1 MLGRDSGDQ
10 IPRLPPR
17 FLSLCWSWCSSV
29 QEHLTLAKSARLSDL
44 SCRTAERLA
53 PLPSFPPPRPLAVMS
68 SGSSNSS
75 SRKEFD
81 VKQILRI
88 RWRWFGH
95 PAVPPPHSPPLRDY
109 LAGRRSG
116 GHSSPSEGPSSFSGG
131 GSNSAGVGSSHGGL
145 VTSGS
150 AGSNLCSSRKFVES
164 SGSRGG
170 SGGAGATANSC
181 SRSASQPECR
191 SSPAA
196 WASPPPRRR
205 SRPVSNMEPFGE
217 APVLQLGAETSARA
231 GGDGEA
237 AASTEEN
244 NNHPDTDSSSCR
256 TSNSTATLSSCM
268 SMEPCAC
275 PEEGL
280 FTALSH
286 ADITFRKMEGYLRS
300 RQLCDVTLVAG
311 DRQIPAHRLV
321 LSSVSDY
328 FAAMFTSDVRE
339 AKQDEVKMEGVD
351 PDALWTLVQYAYT
364 GRLEL
369 REDTIESLLSA
380 SCLLQLSSAVQAC
393 CSFLMKQL
401 HPSNCLGISSYANA
415 QGCHDLQRAAHT
427 YTMEHFVE
435 VIGAQEFMLLPVD
448 EMERL
453 LMSDDI
459 NVPDE
464 ETVVTALL
472 TWVTHDVAARQRHLP
487 SLLAHV
493 RLPLLQPQFLADLE
507 TRPMLRDS
515 VDCQRLLM
523 EGMKYH
529 LLPQCRPLLQSPRT
543 RPRKA
548 TVGAMFAVGGMDATK
563 GATSIEQYCLR
574 RDKWKQVATMSG
586 RRLQFAVAVLDGRLY
601 VVGGRDGLKTLNTVE
616 CYNPQCK
623 TWSVMPPISTH
634 RHGLGVAVLEGPM
647 YAVGGHD
654 GWSYLSTVERWDPQ
668 ARQWSFV
675 ASMATP
681 RSTVGVAVL
690 NNKLYAVGGRDGSS
704 CLRSVECFDPHTNR
718 WNDCAPMAKRR
729 GGVGVA
735 TWHGFLYAIGG
746 HDAPASSLASRL
758 SDCVERYDPQT
769 DVWTTVAPMSISR
782 DAVGVCLL
790 GDRLYAVGGYDGQMY
805 LNTVE
810 AYDPQTNEWSQV
822 APLCLGRAGASVVVV
837 KM

>member
-1 MLGRDSGDQ
+1 
-10 IPRLPPR
+10 
-17 FLSLCWSWCSSV
+17 
-29 QEHLTLAKSARLSDL
+29 
-44 SCRTAERLA
+44 
-53 PLPSFPPPRPLAVMS
+53 MS
-68 SGSSNSS
+68 SGGSSSS

-109 LAGRRSG
+109 FPGRRTVG
-116 GHSSPSEGPSSFSGG
+116 NSSAGPSFSGG
-131 GSNSAGVGSSHGGL
+131 DSSTPAGVNNTNGL

-150 AGSNLCSSRKFVES
+150 TGFNLCNSRKFVDL
-164 SGSRGG
+164 SGSRSS
-170 SGGAGATANSC
+170 SGGAGATGSSC
-181 SRSASQPECR
+181 PRSASQPECR
-191 SSPAA
+191 SSSAA
-196 WASPPPRRR
+196 WVSPQPRRR
-205 SRPVSNMEPFGE
+205 TRPVSNMEPSGE
-217 APVLQLGAETSARA
+217 APVLQLVPEPSAHV
-231 GGDGEA
+231 GVNGEA
-237 AASTEEN
+237 VAASSEE

-256 TSNSTATLSSCM
+256 TSNSSATLSSGV

-275 PEEGL
+275 PEESL
-280 FTALSH
+280 FTTLSH

-311 DRQIPAHRLV
+311 DRRIPAHRLV

-339 AKQDEVKMEGVD
+339 AKQDEVKIEGVD
-351 PDALWTLVQYAYT
+351 PDALWVLVQYAYT

-369 REDTIESLLSA
+369 REDTIESLLA
-380 SCLLQLSSAVQAC
+380 VSCLLQLSSVVQAC

-401 HPSNCLGISSYANA
+401 HPSNCLGIRSYADA
-415 QGCHDLQRAAHT
+415 QGCHDLQRAAHA
-427 YTMEHFVE
+427 YIMEHFLE
-435 VIGAQEFMLLPVD
+435 VVGGQEFLLLPLD
-448 EMERL
+448 EMEQL
-453 LMSDDI
+453 LKSDDI

-464 ETVVTALL
+464 ETVVNSLL
-472 TWVTHDVAARQRHLP
+472 TWVHHNADSRQRHLP
-487 SLLAHV
+487 LLLAHV

-507 TRPMLRDS
+507 TSPLLRDS

-529 LLPQCRPLLQSPRT
+529 LLPQRRPLLQSPRT

-574 RDKWKQVATMSG
+574 RDKWRQVATMSG
-586 RRLQFAVAVLDGRLY
+586 RRLQFGVAVLDGRIY

-616 CYNPQCK
+616 CYNPQSK
-623 TWSVMPPISTH
+623 AWSVMPPMSTH

-690 NNKLYAVGGRDGSS
+690 NGKLYAVGGRDGSS

-718 WNDCAPMAKRR
+718 WVACAPMAKRR

-769 DVWTTVAPMSISR
+769 DVWTAVAPMSISR

-790 GDRLYAVGGYDGQMY
+790 GDRLYAVGGYDGLVY
-805 LNTVE
+805 LSTVE
-810 AYDPQTNEWSQV
+810 AYDPQTNEWTQV
-822 APLCLGRAGASVVVV
+822 APLCLGRAGACVVVV
-837 KM
+837 TCNHSTPATTPPNQTAMQPSLTSA

>member
-1 MLGRDSGDQ
+1 M
-10 IPRLPPR
+10 
-17 FLSLCWSWCSSV
+17 
-29 QEHLTLAKSARLSDL
+29 
-44 SCRTAERLA
+44 SC
-53 PLPSFPPPRPLAVMS
+53 
-68 SGSSNSS
+68 SGSGSS

-95 PAVPPPHSPPLRDY
+95 PAVPPPLSPPLGDY
-109 LAGRRSG
+109 LARRRTGGSSG
-116 GHSSPSEGPSSFSGG
+116 EGPSVSGCSN
-131 GSNSAGVGSSHGGL
+131 SNSAGPNHSSGSHSGL
-145 VTSGS
+145 VASGS
-150 AGSNLCSSRKFVES
+150 AGSNLCSGSSRKFAES
-164 SGSRGG
+164 AGSRSGP
-170 SGGAGATANSC
+170 GGATFGATGNSC
-181 SRSASQPECR
+181 TRSFSQPECR
-191 SSPAA
+191 SS
-196 WASPPPRRR
+196 WVSPPLHRRP
-205 SRPVSNMEPFGE
+205 RPVTNMEPPVE
-217 APVLQLGAETSARA
+217 APMPHLVAEPSAHVGAEPEPE
-231 GGDGEA
+231 EA
-237 AASTEEN
+237 ASAAAAVGAEEN
-244 NNHPDTDSSSCR
+244 NNHPETDTSSCR
-256 TSNSTATLSSCM
+256 TSNSTATLSSCV
-268 SMEPCAC
+268 SMEPEDCM
-275 PEEGL
+275 

-286 ADITFRKMEGYLRS
+286 ADVTFRKMEGYLRT
-300 RQLCDVTLVAG
+300 RQLCDVILVAG
-311 DRQIPAHRLV
+311 ERRIPAHRLV

-351 PDALWTLVQYAYT
+351 PDALWVLVQYAYT

-380 SCLLQLSSAVQAC
+380 SCLLQLSSVVQAC
-393 CSFLMKQL
+393 CSFLVKQL
-401 HPSNCLGISSYANA
+401 HPSNCLGIRSYADA
-415 QGCHDLQRAAHT
+415 QGCNDLQRAAHA
-427 YTMEHFVE
+427 YTMEHFLD
-435 VIGAQEFMLLPVD
+435 VIGAQEFLLLPVE

-453 LMSDDI
+453 LKSDDI

-464 ETVVTALL
+464 ETVITSLL
-472 TWVTHDVAARQRHLP
+472 TWVSHDAPTRHHHLP
-487 SLLAHV
+487 SLLSHV
-493 RLPLLQPQFLADLE
+493 RIPLLQPQFLADLE
-507 TRPMLRDS
+507 SNPLLRDS
-515 VDCQRLLM
+515 VECQRLLM

-529 LLPQCRPLLQSPRT
+529 LLPQRRPLLQSPRT

-548 TVGAMFAVGGMDATK
+548 TVGAMFAVGGMDASK
-563 GATSIEQYCLR
+563 GATNIEQYCLR
-574 RDKWKQVATMSG
+574 RDTWRQVATMSG
-586 RRLQFAVAVLDGRLY
+586 RRLQFGVAVLDGRLY

-616 CYNPQCK
+616 CYSPHSK
-623 TWSVMPPISTH
+623 TWSVMPPMSTH

-690 NNKLYAVGGRDGSS
+690 NGKLYAVGGRDGSS

-718 WNDCAPMAKRR
+718 WNSCAPMAKRR

-746 HDAPASSLASRL
+746 HDAPASSLTSRL

-769 DVWTTVAPMSISR
+769 DVWTAVAPMSLSR

-790 GDRLYAVGGYDGQMY
+790 GDRLYAVGGYDGQVY

-810 AYDPQTNEWSQV
+810 TYDPQTNEWSQV
-822 APLCLGRAGASVVVV
+822 APLCLGRAGACVVTVRL
-837 KM
+837 

>member
-1 MLGRDSGDQ
+1 MS
-10 IPRLPPR
+10 
-17 FLSLCWSWCSSV
+17 
-29 QEHLTLAKSARLSDL
+29 
-44 SCRTAERLA
+44 
-53 PLPSFPPPRPLAVMS
+53 S
-68 SGSSNSS
+68 SGSGSS

-95 PAVPPPHSPPLRDY
+95 PTVPPPHSPPLRDY
-109 LAGRRSG
+109 FAGRRTGDGASASG
-116 GHSSPSEGPSSFSGG
+116 CSSVTPGAAST
-131 GSNSAGVGSSHGGL
+131 GGL
-145 VTSGS
+145 AASGS
-150 AGSNLCSSRKFVES
+150 AGSDLCTGTGSNRKFTEPP
-164 SGSRGG
+164 GRRGG
-170 SGGAGATANSC
+170 AAGATGNSC
-181 SRSASQPECR
+181 PRSFSQPECR
-191 SSPAA
+191 SSSAAPSWVSTAPQCRSGPAA
-196 WASPPPRRR
+196 DMEPPPA
-205 SRPVSNMEPFGE
+205 PEPEPFAHGRSEEEEEQAEEE
-217 APVLQLGAETSARA
+217 ALAATP
-231 GGDGEA
+231 
-237 AASTEEN
+237 AASRVEDPSS
-244 NNHPDTDSSSCR
+244 HPETDSSSCR
-256 TSNSTATLSSCM
+256 TSNSSATLSSCV

-275 PEEGL
+275 PEECV

-286 ADITFRKMEGYLRS
+286 ADATFRKMEGYLRS
-300 RQLCDVTLVAG
+300 RQLCDVILVAG
-311 DRQIPAHRLV
+311 DRRIPAHRLV

-351 PDALWTLVQYAYT
+351 PDALWVLVQYAYT

-380 SCLLQLSSAVQAC
+380 SCLLQLLSVVQAC

-401 HPSNCLGISSYANA
+401 HPSNCLGIRSYADA
-415 QGCHDLQRAAHT
+415 QGCHDLQRAAHAF
-427 YTMEHFVE
+427 TMEHFLE
-435 VIGAQEFMLLPVD
+435 VAGGQEFMLLPMD

-453 LMSDDI
+453 LKSDDV

-464 ETVVTALL
+464 ETVVTSLL
-472 TWVTHDVAARQRHLP
+472 SWVGYDAATREPHLP
-487 SLLAHV
+487 SLLAYI

-507 TRPMLRDS
+507 SNPMLRNS
-515 VDCQRLLM
+515 MECQRLLM

-529 LLPQCRPLLQSPRT
+529 LLPQRQPLLQSPRT

-548 TVGAMFAVGGMDATK
+548 TVGAMFAIGGMDATK

-574 RDKWKQVATMSG
+574 RDTWRQVATMSG
-586 RRLQFAVAVLDGRLY
+586 RRLQFGVAVLNGRLY

-616 CYNPQCK
+616 CYNPHSK
-623 TWSVMPPISTH
+623 TWSVVPPMSTH

-647 YAVGGHD
+647 YSIGGHD

-690 NNKLYAVGGRDGSS
+690 NGKLYAVGGRDGSS

-718 WNDCAPMAKRR
+718 WSGCAPMAKRR

-769 DVWTTVAPMSISR
+769 DVWTAVAPMSISR

-790 GDRLYAVGGYDGQMY
+790 GDRLYAVGGYDGQVY

-810 AYDPQTNEWSQV
+810 AYDPQTNEWAQV
-822 APLCLGRAGASVVVV
+822 APLCVGRAGACVVAVRL
-837 KM
+837 

>member
-1 MLGRDSGDQ
+1 
-10 IPRLPPR
+10 
-17 FLSLCWSWCSSV
+17 
-29 QEHLTLAKSARLSDL
+29 
-44 SCRTAERLA
+44 
-53 PLPSFPPPRPLAVMS
+53 MS
-68 SGSSNSS
+68 SSGMSSS

-95 PAVPPPHSPPLRDY
+95 SALSPTHSPPLDHFSGR
-109 LAGRRSG
+109 RRSG
-116 GHSSPSEGPSSFSGG
+116 GPADRASMSGCGSSGSGSSSSPSSS
-131 GSNSAGVGSSHGGL
+131 AL
-145 VTSGS
+145 VSSGS
-150 AGSNLCSSRKFVES
+150 ASALCHGSSLTKFGHA
-164 SGSRGG
+164 SGSR
-170 SGGAGATANSC
+170 AC
-181 SRSASQPECR
+181 PRSLSQPECR
-191 SSPAA
+191 SSTAA
-196 WASPPPRRR
+196 LSWDSPPHRRPRPL
-205 SRPVSNMEPFGE
+205 SCMEASIYVPPESPAQPGLDE
-217 APVLQLGAETSARA
+217 AEEPGTVAP
-231 GGDGEA
+231 
-237 AASTEEN
+237 TEDN
-244 NNHPDTDSSSCR
+244 NNNPAETDSSSCR
-256 TSNSTATLSSCM
+256 TSNSSVTLSSCV

-275 PEEGL
+275 PEESM

-300 RQLCDVTLVAG
+300 RELCDVTLVAG
-311 DRQIPAHRLV
+311 ERRIPAHRLV

-339 AKQDEVKMEGVD
+339 AKQDEVKLEGVD
-351 PDALWTLVQYAYT
+351 PDALWVLVQYAYT

-380 SCLLQLSSAVQAC
+380 SCLLQLSSVVQAC

-401 HPSNCLGISSYANA
+401 HPSNCLGIRSYADA
-415 QGCHDLQRAAHT
+415 QGCHDLHKAAHN
-427 YTMEHFVE
+427 YTMEHFLE
-435 VIGAQEFMLLPVD
+435 VVGGQEFLLLPVE
-448 EMERL
+448 EMARL
-453 LMSDDI
+453 LTSDDI

-464 ETVVTALL
+464 ETVVNSLL
-472 TWVTHDVAARQRHLP
+472 TWVRHDSSSRQRQLS
-487 SLLAHV
+487 SLLANI

-507 TRPMLRDS
+507 SNPLLRDS
-515 VDCQRLLM
+515 VESQRLLM

-529 LLPQCRPLLQSPRT
+529 LLPQRRPLLQSSRT

-574 RDKWKQVATMSG
+574 RNTWRQVATMSG
-586 RRLQFAVAVLDGRLY
+586 RRLQFGVAVLDGRLY

-616 CYNPQCK
+616 CYNPHSK
-623 TWSVMPPISTH
+623 TWSVMPPMSTH
-634 RHGLGVAVLEGPM
+634 RHGLGVAVLEGPL
-647 YAVGGHD
+647 YAIGGHD

-675 ASMATP
+675 ASMSTP

-690 NNKLYAVGGRDGSS
+690 NGKLYAVGGRDGSS

-718 WNDCAPMAKRR
+718 WTTCAPMAKRR

-769 DVWTTVAPMSISR
+769 DMWTAVAPMSISR

-790 GDRLYAVGGYDGQMY
+790 GDRLFAVGGYDGQVY

-810 AYDPQTNEWSQV
+810 AYDPQTNEWTQV
-822 APLCLGRAGASVVVV
+822 APLCLGRAGVCVVTV
-837 KM
+837 KL